1 MSIDDESVTTL
12 EDLRGD
18 LAQRYKRTPTGGSSI
33 DSAIAE
39 ADMAALDR
47 DGYVIWENLLSAE
60 ECAHIRQTV
69 RPWLGH
75 TGRNSFE
82 GRRTQRIYSVLSRT
96 RACDRLVDHPR
107 VLAAL
112 DRLLMPNYLLSAL
125 QAINIQPGEAAQL
138 AHHDDGFYPIP
149 RPRAP
154 LAAATIW
161 AIDDFTADN
170 GATVLYPGS
179 HRWGKRR
186 PDSDDEALPVVM
198 PAGSCVFFVGTLW
211 HGGVPTTPPTSG
223 WPSPLNTVSRGCG
236 RWRPIRCRCR
246 ATSRARSP
254 TTSAA
259 CSATASTRRSSATS
273 MACIRCG
280 CWDLVPTHRCRAASP
295 PRTIRL
301 CKNGPICRDH
311 STS

>member
-1 MSIDDESVTTL
+1 MNIDDESVTTL

-18 LAQRYKRTPTGGSSI
+18 LAQRYKRTASGGSSV
-33 DSAIAE
+33 DNAIVD

-47 DGYVIWENLLSAE
+47 DGYVIWKDLLTPE
-60 ECAHIRQTV
+60 QCQQIREVV

-82 GRRTQRIYSVLSRT
+82 GRHTQRIYSLLSRT
-96 RACDRLVDHPR
+96 RVCDEIVADPR
-107 VLAAL
+107 VLAVL

-138 AHHDDGFYPIP
+138 AHHDDGFYPVP
-149 RPRAP
+149 RPREP

-186 PDSDDEALPVVM
+186 PGPDDQAMPVVM

-211 HGGVPTTPPTSG
+211 HGGG
-223 WPSPLNTVSRGCG
+223 ANNTGHDRLAVTAQYCQPWLRPMEAFTLSISRD
-236 RWRPIRCRCR
+236 I
-246 ATSRARSP
+246 ARSVSDDLRRMLGYSIHP
-254 TTSAA
+254 PFVGAVDGLHPLRLLEAA
-259 CSATASTRRSSATS
+259 
-273 MACIRCG
+273 
-280 CWDLVPTHRCRAASP
+280 
-295 PRTIRL
+295 
-301 CKNGPICRDH
+301 RD
-311 STS
+311 S

>member
-1 MSIDDESVTTL
+1 MDIDEKSDTTL

-18 LAQRYKRTPTGGSSI
+18 LAQRYKWAPSGGSSV

-39 ADMAALDR
+39 SDLAALDR

-60 ECAHIRQTV
+60 ECRQIREVV

-75 TGRNSFE
+75 SGRNSFE

-96 RACDRLVDHPR
+96 RVCDRLVDNPR
-107 VLAAL
+107 VLAVL

-125 QAINIQPGEAAQL
+125 QAINIQPGETAQL
-138 AHHDDGFYPIP
+138 PHHDDGFYPIP

-154 LAAATIW
+154 LAAASIW

-170 GATVLYPGS
+170 GATVVIPGS

-186 PDSDDEALPVVM
+186 PTPDDHAVPVVM

-211 HGGVPTTPPTSG
+211 HGGGANTTAAERLAVTAQYCQPWLRPMEAFTMSV
-223 WPSPLNTVSRGCG
+223 SREIARTVSDD
-236 RWRPIRCRCR
+236 IRRMLGYSIHPPFVGAVDGLHPLR
-246 ATSRARSP
+246 LLET
-254 TTSAA
+254 
-259 CSATASTRRSSATS
+259 
-273 MACIRCG
+273 G
-280 CWDLVPTHRCRAASP
+280 QDL
-295 PRTIRL
+295 
-301 CKNGPICRDH
+301 
-311 STS
+311 

>member
-18 LAQRYKRTPTGGSSI
+18 LAQRYKRTPTGGSSV
-33 DSAIAE
+33 DSAIVE
-39 ADMAALDR
+39 ADMSALDR
-47 DGYVIWENLLSAE
+47 DGYVIWENLLSPE
-60 ECAHIRQTV
+60 QCSQIREVV

-82 GRRTQRIYSVLSRT
+82 GLRTQRIYSVLSRT
-96 RACDRLVDHPR
+96 RACDRLVDDAR
-107 VLAAL
+107 VLAVL

-125 QAINIQPGEAAQL
+125 QAINIRRGEAAQL

-186 PDSDDEALPVVM
+186 PGPDDQALPVVM
-198 PAGSCVFFVGTLW
+198 PAGSCVLFVGTLW
-211 HGGVPTTPPTSG
+211 HGGGANTTDRERLAVTAQYCQPWLRPMEAYTLSISRDIARAVSDDIRRMLGYSIHPPFVG
-223 WPSPLNTVSRGCG
+223 NVDGLHPL
-236 RWRPIRCRCR
+236 
-246 ATSRARSP
+246 
-254 TTSAA
+254 
-259 CSATASTRRSSATS
+259 
-273 MACIRCG
+273 
-280 CWDLVPTHRCRAASP
+280 
-295 PRTIRL
+295 RL
-301 CKNGPICRDH
+301 LEVEAEA
-311 STS
+311 

>member
-1 MSIDDESVTTL
+1 MSIDDNADTTL

-18 LAQRYKRTPTGGSSI
+18 LAHRYRWTPSGGSSV
-33 DSAIAE
+33 DDAIVAT
-39 ADMAALDR
+39 DLAALDR

-60 ECAHIRQTV
+60 QCRQIRETV

-82 GRRTQRIYSVLSRT
+82 GRKTQRVYSVLSRT
-96 RACDRLVDHPR
+96 RMCDRLVDNPR
-107 VLAAL
+107 VLAVL

-125 QAINIQPGEAAQL
+125 QAINIQPGETAQL

-170 GATVLYPGS
+170 GATAVIPGS

-186 PDSDDEALPVVM
+186 PAEDDRVLPVVM

-211 HGGVPTTPPTSG
+211 HGGGANTSSGDRLAVTAQYCEPWLRPMEAFNLSISRDIAREVSSDIRRMLGYSIHPPFVG
-223 WPSPLNTVSRGCG
+223 AVDGLHPLRLLDPEQSHDGT
-236 RWRPIRCRCR
+236 R
-246 ATSRARSP
+246 A
-254 TTSAA
+254 
-259 CSATASTRRSSATS
+259 
-273 MACIRCG
+273 G
-280 CWDLVPTHRCRAASP
+280 L
-295 PRTIRL
+295 
-301 CKNGPICRDH
+301 
-311 STS
+311 

>member
-1 MSIDDESVTTL
+1 MNIDDESVTTL
-12 EDLRGD
+12 EDLKGD
-18 LAQRYKRTPTGGSSI
+18 LAQRHKWTPTGGSSV
-33 DSAIAE
+33 DRAIVD

-47 DGYVIWENLLSAE
+47 DGYVIWENLLTTE
-60 ECAHIRQTV
+60 ECRRIREVV
-69 RPWLGH
+69 RPWLEH

-96 RACDRLVDHPR
+96 RVCDRLVDHPR

-170 GATVLYPGS
+170 GATAVIPGS
-179 HRWGKRR
+179 HRWGQRR
-186 PDSDDEALPVVM
+186 PGPDDQALPVVM

-211 HGGVPTTPPTSG
+211 HGGGANRSANARLALTAQYCEPWLRPQEAFTLSMTRDTVRAVSEDIRRMLGYSIHPPFIG
-223 WPSPLNTVSRGCG
+223 QVDGMHPK
-236 RWRPIRCRCR
+236 
-246 ATSRARSP
+246 
-254 TTSAA
+254 
-259 CSATASTRRSSATS
+259 
-273 MACIRCG
+273 
-280 CWDLVPTHRCRAASP
+280 
-295 PRTIRL
+295 RL
-301 CKNGPICRDH
+301 LEPGAQ
-311 STS
+311 SV

>member
-18 LAQRYKRTPTGGSSI
+18 LAQRYKRSPTGGSSV
-33 DSAIAE
+33 DSATVE

-47 DGYVIWENLLSAE
+47 DGYVIWENLLSAQ
-60 ECAHIRQTV
+60 ECEQIREVV

-75 TGRNSFE
+75 TGRNTFE

-96 RACDRLVDHPR
+96 RVCDRLVDNPR

-125 QAINIQPGEAAQL
+125 QAINIQPGEVAQL

-170 GATVLYPGS
+170 GATILYPGS

-186 PDSDDEALPVVM
+186 PGSDDRALPVAM

-211 HGGVPTTPPTSG
+211 HGGG
-223 WPSPLNTVSRGCG
+223 ANNTNRERLAITAQYCEPWLRPMEAFTLSVSRDVA
-236 RWRPIRCRCR
+236 RVVSDDIRRMLGY
-246 ATSRARSP
+246 S
-254 TTSAA
+254 
-259 CSATASTRRSSATS
+259 
-273 MACIRCG
+273 I
-280 CWDLVPTHRCRAASP
+280 HP
-295 PRTIRL
+295 PFVGNVDGLHPLRL
-301 CKNGPICRDH
+301 LEIGPD
-311 STS
+311 S